1 MSNAQCPVKT
11 LENFSHKSQ
20 SWPMMRC
27 NETRLR
33 EDLKAQAKAF
43 PHVGIFKVDILY
55 CVDKTKIQFSDTI
68 KDVANVTNLQSR
80 NIALR

>member
-1 MSNAQCPVKT
+1 MNPG
-11 LENFSHKSQ
+11 LE
-20 SWPMMRC
+20 
-27 NETRLR
+27 ETSG
-33 EDLKAQAKAF
+33 LKPKPLHMF
-43 PHVGIFKVDILY
+43 GIFKVDILY

>member
-1 MSNAQCPVKT
+1 MNPG
-11 LENFSHKSQ
+11 LE
-20 SWPMMRC
+20 
-27 NETRLR
+27 ETSG
-33 EDLKAQAKAF
+33 LKPKPLHMF
-43 PHVGIFKVDILY
+43 GIFKVVFKVIYILY

>member
-1 MSNAQCPVKT
+1 MNPGLEKT
-11 LENFSHKSQ
+11 SRLEPKPFH
-20 SWPMMRC
+20 M
-27 NETRLR
+27 
-33 EDLKAQAKAF
+33 F
-43 PHVGIFKVDILY
+43 GIFKVYILY